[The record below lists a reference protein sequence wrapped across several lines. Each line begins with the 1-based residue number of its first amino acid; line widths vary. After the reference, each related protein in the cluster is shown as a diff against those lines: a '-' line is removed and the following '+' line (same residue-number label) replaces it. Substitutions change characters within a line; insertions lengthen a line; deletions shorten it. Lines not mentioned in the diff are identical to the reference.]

1 MVVHLKTPDNALS
14 PREELFLNTIKRV
27 ELKTPFDH
35 TSSSSGSYAKRY
47 NTKSLKPLSN
57 WGSKIGD
64 LFDNSFPIDTWWPV
78 LKFHQNNLQVLV
90 EKFKPDV
97 LWSTADPWCSH
108 STAMALAKKSKIPW
122 VADFRDPWTLC
133 PIRSGPRMP
142 WARAIDKNVERK
154 VLTYADQAV
163 FTAENTANNYRKH
176 YSDVSTPMTT
186 IYNSFDDEFF
196 LPPELEEEQT
206 SAGKFKILFYGRFR
220 SLSPAESAIR
230 LLEAVKLANPEV
242 LEHISIQSC
251 GELPDEDAK
260 KAHGTGVLSAFE
272 SVNPEPYENTLI
284 RLNQADMLLLST
296 EQNRNEIIPAKLWDY
311 LSAGKPIVSFSQN
324 PEVAEILKQTKTGA
338 QFAIKDM
345 DKASDFLID
354 CFIAKKEG
362 RPLPYSKERDRVK
375 IQAYSSVNTTAQL
388 ATLFDQLK
396 G

>member
-1 MVVHLKTPDNALS
+1 
-14 PREELFLNTIKRV
+14 
-27 ELKTPFDH
+27 
-35 TSSSSGSYAKRY
+35 
-47 NTKSLKPLSN
+47 
-57 WGSKIGD
+57 
-64 LFDNSFPIDTWWPV
+64 
-78 LKFHQNNLQVLV
+78 
-90 EKFKPDV
+90 
-97 LWSTADPWCSH
+97 
-108 STAMALAKKSKIPW
+108 
-122 VADFRDPWTLC
+122 
-133 PIRSGPRMP
+133 
-142 WARAIDKNVERK
+142 
-154 VLTYADQAV
+154 
-163 FTAENTANNYRKH
+163 
-176 YSDVSTPMTT
+176 
-186 IYNSFDDEFF
+186 
-196 LPPELEEEQT
+196 
-206 SAGKFKILFYGRFR
+206 
-220 SLSPAESAIR
+220 
-230 LLEAVKLANPEV
+230 